1 MDKVYHQLLVERPK
15 GVSVTMLN
23 SYTKLTYSSRNAVLV
38 VVLCIATVAF
48 YNHFVAPHRNC
59 LRAAQ
64 TYQTLTDAIEKKNR
78 NIADYMR
85 TKKQELQQL
94 QHKTQLIDA
103 ELFDAVEAKQ
113 FFSDIQTIAEQTK
126 CVINSLKFPQN
137 ESGTSSSL
145 QGPYVEA
152 NRATLSATGGYRNII
167 ALINKLQERP
177 KPVWIDSLEIK
188 ITSDRLLSCDMT
200 ITIYVKHSKEGP
212 PHE

>member
-1 MDKVYHQLLVERPK
+1 
-15 GVSVTMLN
+15 MLN
-23 SYTKLTYSSRNAVLV
+23 SYTKLTCSSRNAVLV
-38 VVLCIATVAF
+38 VVLCMAAVAF
-48 YNHFVAPHRNC
+48 YSHFVAPHRNC

-64 TYQTLTDAIEKKNR
+64 TYQTLTDALEKKN
-78 NIADYMR
+78 ISITDYVK

-103 ELFDAVEAKQ
+103 GLFDDVEAKL

-126 CVINSLKFPQN
+126 CVINSLKFLQN
-137 ESGTSSSL
+137 GSGMSSFS

-152 NRATLSATGGYRNII
+152 NRATLSVTGGYRNII

-177 KPVWIDSLEIK
+177 KEVWIDSLGIK